1 MKGNNTYSDLIVW
14 QKAIDLVVE
23 IYRLVS
29 FLPKDEN
36 FVISQQMRRAA
47 ISIPSNIAEGQSRKS
62 KKEFLNFLSIATG
75 SKSELETQ
83 LIICCRLKYLK
94 EKQIDTALKMCDE
107 ISKMIYALSETIDI
121 CEN

>member
-1 MKGNNTYSDLIVW
+1 M
-14 QKAIDLVVE
+14 VE

-107 ISKMIYALSETIDI
+107 ISKMIYALSEKIDI